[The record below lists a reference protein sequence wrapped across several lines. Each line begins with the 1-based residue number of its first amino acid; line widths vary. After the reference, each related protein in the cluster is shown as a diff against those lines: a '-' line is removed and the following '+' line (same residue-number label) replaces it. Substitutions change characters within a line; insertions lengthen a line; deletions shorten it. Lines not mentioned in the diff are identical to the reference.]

1 MVGKVRQSIVSTIPH
16 DLHRRRR
23 APMGKYFSK
32 SNIRRLDST
41 IQENLAKFLERLENS
56 RSSQEVIPLTHAF
69 RALTCDIITSYSF
82 GACSDFLSREDYNGP
97 LWEAVYSSTKLG
109 HWIEHIGWL
118 GPLIEALPKQVIASM
133 SPGWGSLSRL
143 EDQWDIQIR
152 GIQES
157 KSYQD
162 PRNCEKTILHGL
174 LNSDLP
180 DSEKAASRLH
190 QEARLLF
197 LAGTDGTAITLSTI
211 IYHLLSNPSMLDRLK
226 DELVNAMPDPDALP
240 TGAQVGHLPYLTAII
255 QEGLRIRPPPVRQT
269 RVAPN
274 EELHFHTP
282 DKDWV
287 VPKGTPVTM
296 TARLLQRHPDIFP
309 DPTTF
314 KPERWLGNPRLDKYL
329 IAFSKGTRICLG
341 MNLAYE
347 EMYLVLASVF
357 RKYDLVGGSDRGR
370 KMALYETTER
380 DIAMVADHLA
390 WLPPAG
396 SKEVRITVS

>member
-143 EDQWDIQIR
+143 EDV
-152 GIQES
+152 S
-157 KSYQD
+157 F
-162 PRNCEKTILHGL
+162 PH
-174 LNSDLP
+174 
-180 DSEKAASRLH
+180 
-190 QEARLLF
+190 
-197 LAGTDGTAITLSTI
+197 LAVPTL
-211 IYHLLSNPSMLDRLK
+211 
-226 DELVNAMPDPDALP
+226 
-240 TGAQVGHLPYLTAII
+240 Q
-255 QEGLRIRPPPVRQT
+255 
-269 RVAPN
+269 
-274 EELHFHTP
+274 
-282 DKDWV
+282 
-287 VPKGTPVTM
+287 
-296 TARLLQRHPDIFP
+296 
-309 DPTTF
+309 
-314 KPERWLGNPRLDKYL
+314 L
-329 IAFSKGTRICLG
+329 IAFSNGTSRSEEFKNQRVTKTLG
-341 MNLAYE
+341 TAKRP
-347 EMYLVLASVF
+347 SF
-357 RKYDLVGGSDRGR
+357 
-370 KMALYETTER
+370 MACSTAISLTPRRQPLDCTKK
-380 DIAMVADHLA
+380 
-390 WLPPAG
+390 PAFC
-396 SKEVRITVS
+396 S